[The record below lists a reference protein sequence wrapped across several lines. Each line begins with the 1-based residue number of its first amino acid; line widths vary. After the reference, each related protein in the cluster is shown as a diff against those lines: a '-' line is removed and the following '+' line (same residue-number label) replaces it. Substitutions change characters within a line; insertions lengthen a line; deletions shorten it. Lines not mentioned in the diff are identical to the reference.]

1 MSTNGHS
8 NGHSQN
14 RLRAGIVGAGHI
26 AEFHIQALKRIPF
39 VDIVGITDL
48 DRAKADA
55 LAGRFDLKVF
65 GSLAELLK
73 AGANVIHVLTPP
85 ATHAPVATEALRGGA
100 HVLVEKPLAT
110 DVDDCIKLR
119 DLGRELGLQVG
130 VSHSLLFDPQI
141 ASALEAVKRG
151 ALGEVVAI
159 DILRGSIYPPYAG
172 GPLPPQYRTAGYPFR
187 DLGIHGLYVIEAFLG
202 PIEKVDATWRRG
214 AGDANLAFN
223 DWRALVTCKRGLGQ
237 IQLSFGAKPL
247 QHQIILQ
254 GTKGV
259 LRLDLF
265 LMFQAW
271 RRPAPLPKPAE
282 RIVNALT
289 DSIQPLV
296 DVPRNVVAFARKQI
310 RQYHGV

>member
-1 MSTNGHS
+1 
-8 NGHSQN
+8 
-14 RLRAGIVGAGHI
+14 
-26 AEFHIQALKRIPF
+26 
-39 VDIVGITDL
+39 
-48 DRAKADA
+48 
-55 LAGRFDLKVF
+55 
-65 GSLAELLK
+65 
-73 AGANVIHVLTPP
+73 
-85 ATHAPVATEALRGGA
+85 
-100 HVLVEKPLAT
+100 
-110 DVDDCIKLR
+110 
-119 DLGRELGLQVG
+119 
-130 VSHSLLFDPQI
+130 
-141 ASALEAVKRG
+141 
-151 ALGEVVAI
+151 
-159 DILRGSIYPPYAG
+159 
-172 GPLPPQYRTAGYPFR
+172 PFR

-237 IQLSFGAKPL
+237 IQLSWGAKPL

-289 DSIQPLV
+289 DSLQPLV

-310 RQYHGV
+310 RQYHGVQELVISFYGSLGDRDTTVASAPDAVLARELTQ

>member
-1 MSTNGHS
+1 E
-8 NGHSQN
+8 
-14 RLRAGIVGAGHI
+14 RVAVG
-26 AEFHIQALKRIPF
+26 R
-39 VDIVGITDL
+39 
-48 DRAKADA
+48 DA
-55 LAGRFDLKVF
+55 WVQLGGVRGERGL
-65 GSLAELLK
+65 
-73 AGANVIHVLTPP
+73 
-85 ATHAPVATEALRGGA
+85 EA
-100 HVLVEKPLAT
+100 
-110 DVDDCIKLR
+110 
-119 DLGRELGLQVG
+119 G

-151 ALGEVVAI
+151 ALGDVVAL
-159 DILRGSIYPPYAG
+159 DILRGAIYPPYAG

-187 DLGIHGLYVIEAFLG
+187 DRAIHRLHDREPVLVPSET
-202 PIEKVDATWRRG
+202 VDPARRRG
-214 AGDANLAFN
+214 SGDANLAFN

-289 DSIQPLV
+289 
-296 DVPRNVVAFARKQI
+296 
-310 RQYHGV
+310 